1 MSAALARAER
11 YAATLK
17 RLKDEGKNTARRA
30 VQSAATV
37 TGGFVSGVIEAKMP
51 TIGSSNVPTAAVAGG
66 TVLGIGLLGFADKYS
81 DAAVAAGAGMLAGE
95 ARELGRNLFAG

>member
-17 RLKDEGKNTARRA
+17 RIKDEGKNAARRTMQA
-30 VQSAATV
+30 GATV
-37 TGGFVSGVIEAKMP
+37 TGGFLSGVIEAKLP
-51 TIGSSNVPTAAVAGG
+51 TLGSSNIPTAAVVGG
-66 TVLGIGLLGFADKYS
+66 GVLAIGLFGFADKYS
-81 DAAVAAGAGMLAGE
+81 DAAVAAGAGMLGGE